1 MRRIFIFSFL
11 LFAIVSCS
19 MPETNI
25 YSLYLPAEKIVINKQ
40 AIISVAV
47 SVKTPKYLSQP
58 YIVHRDS
65 PYRLEIAKYSKWH
78 SSPNEIIKEALKSR
92 LASAG
97 LFKEVVATN
106 FPPADF
112 YSLRI
117 NLTDFERFDT
127 DSGSL
132 GKLVFDVEFFSP
144 DGREIY
150 RSLISKE
157 VRLENKSFFSLA
169 KGLSSALYEGLE
181 EVTSGMIKALPKAE

>member
-1 MRRIFIFSFL
+1 
-11 LFAIVSCS
+11 

-25 YSLYLPAEKIVINKQ
+25 YSLYLPAEKSVINKQ
-40 AIISVAV
+40 ANVSVAV
-47 SVKTPKYLSQP
+47 NVKTPKYLSQP

-78 SSPNEIIKEALKSR
+78 SSPNEIIKEALKGR

-97 LFKEVVATN
+97 LFREVVATN

-117 NLTDFERFDT
+117 NLTTFERFDT

-132 GKLVFDVEFFSP
+132 GKIAFDVEFFSP
-144 DGREIY
+144 DSRELY
-150 RSLISKE
+150 RNVISKE
-157 VRLENKSFFSLA
+157 VKLEDKSFLSLA
-169 KGLSSALYEGLE
+169 KGLSSALTEGLE
-181 EVTSGMIKALPKAE
+181 EVMSGIIKALPKAE